1 MEEKRIAL
9 SIRIKPLDLDGLG
22 KAGLKEKAEELW
34 QNLIRLETEKYDLED
49 RQKRQGYDV
58 SFNLGIRRNINR
70 FHQFEILQSR
80 QTQRL
85 RLKAVRMG
93 LDAE

>member
-1 MEEKRIAL
+1 MKYDILFLTFQFSRLNDAKKEKVKTKEEQIEEKRIAL
-9 SIRIKPLDLDGLG
+9 SIRVKPLDLDGLG

-58 SFNLGIRRNINR
+58 SPKI
-70 FHQFEILQSR
+70 
-80 QTQRL
+80 
-85 RLKAVRMG
+85 
-93 LDAE
+93 

>member
-1 MEEKRIAL
+1 MKTKEEQIEEKRIAL
-9 SIRIKPLDLDGLG
+9 SIRVKPLDLDGLG

-58 SFNLGIRRNINR
+58 SPNFGHECIWELSCHFI
-70 FHQFEILQSR
+70 FS
-80 QTQRL
+80 
-85 RLKAVRMG
+85 V
-93 LDAE
+93 

>member
-1 MEEKRIAL
+1 MTFQFSRLNDAKKERVKTKEEQLEEKRIAL

-22 KAGLKEKAEELW
+22 KAGLKEKAEDLW

-58 SFNLGIRRNINR
+58 SWELSKTK
-70 FHQFEILQSR
+70 H
-80 QTQRL
+80 
-85 RLKAVRMG
+85 
-93 LDAE
+93 

>member
-1 MEEKRIAL
+1 MTFQFSRLNDAKKERVKTKEEQIEEKRIAL
-9 SIRIKPLDLDGLG
+9 SIRVKPLDLDGLG

-58 SFNLGIRRNINR
+58 SL
-70 FHQFEILQSR
+70 ILD
-80 QTQRL
+80 
-85 RLKAVRMG
+85 M
-93 LDAE
+93 

>member
-22 KAGLKEKAEELW
+22 KVGLKEKAEELW

-49 RQKRQGYDV
+49 RQKQPSCD
-58 SFNLGIRRNINR
+58 
-70 FHQFEILQSR
+70 
-80 QTQRL
+80 
-85 RLKAVRMG
+85 
-93 LDAE
+93 